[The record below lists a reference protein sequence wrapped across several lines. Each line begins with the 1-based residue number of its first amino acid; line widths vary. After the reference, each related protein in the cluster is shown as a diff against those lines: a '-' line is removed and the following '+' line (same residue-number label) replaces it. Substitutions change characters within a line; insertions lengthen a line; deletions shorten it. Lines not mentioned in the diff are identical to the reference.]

1 MNARTC
7 RRNRLNGARGFT
19 LMELIITMVII
30 GILAVVAIPQYS
42 EYINRSRRAEAQAF
56 LLEVAA
62 RQQHFL
68 VDRRQYNAFK
78 SGELNNVEE
87 LPAAGG
93 LGMRRPANMATYYD
107 VTSTVDNTTNPP
119 TFTIA
124 AAPKGSQS
132 GERCG
137 TMTVDQAGERRTST
151 NATGCWS
158 RTGT

>member
-7 RRNRLNGARGFT
+7 KGNRLTGARGFT
-19 LMELIITMVII
+19 LMELVVAMVII
-30 GILAVVAIPQYS
+30 GILAAIAIPQYT
-42 EYINRSRRAEAQAF
+42 EYVSRSRRAEAQAF

-68 VDRRQYNAFK
+68 VDRRQYNAFN
-78 SGELNNVEE
+78 SGVLNNVEE
-87 LPAAGG
+87 KTTDGG
-93 LGMRRPANMATYYD
+93 LGMRRPANMAPYYD

-119 TFTIA
+119 TFTIS
-124 AAPKGSQS
+124 AAPKGAQS